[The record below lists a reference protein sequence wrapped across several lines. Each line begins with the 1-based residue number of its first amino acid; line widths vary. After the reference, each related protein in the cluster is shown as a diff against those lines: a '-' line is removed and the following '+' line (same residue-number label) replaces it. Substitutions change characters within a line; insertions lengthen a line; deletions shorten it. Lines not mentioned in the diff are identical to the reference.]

1 MIGNLDNVINFKTI
15 IRIIGILLLLETM
28 MFLCCSGV
36 SYYYGEG
43 DLFAFFK
50 SGSITA
56 GVGLLLAI
64 FGKGGNRQLTR
75 RDGYVLVS
83 TAWVAFSLFGML
95 PFYIGGYIPS
105 ITNAFFETMS
115 GFTSTGATILD
126 NIEAHPHGILFWRSM
141 TQWIG
146 GLGIIMFTIAVL
158 PIFGVSGLQVFA
170 AEASGPTHDKIHPRI
185 GIAAKWI
192 WSIYTSITALL
203 TLLLMLGGMSW
214 FDSICHAFATTGTG
228 GFSTKQ
234 ASVAFYNSP
243 YIEYVISIFMFIS
256 GINFSL
262 LLLIVN
268 RKAKKFISNEELR
281 FYFGSVV
288 FFTFIIA
295 TTLYYT
301 TSMEV
306 EESFRKSLF
315 QVVSLHTST
324 GFATDDYMQWIP
336 VLWGLLTLIMIMGAC
351 AGSTTGGLKC
361 IRMVI
366 LAKVSRNE
374 FKHIIHPN
382 AVLPV
387 RSNKQVISP
396 SIVSTVLA
404 FCFLYIIVIIVSVL
418 LMSAMGIGFSESIGC
433 VISSIGNMGPGLGE
447 CGPAFS
453 WNGLPDMAKWL
464 LAFLML
470 LGRLELFTVLL
481 LFTPGF
487 WKKN

>member
-1 MIGNLDNVINFKTI
+1 MINFKTI
-15 IRIIGILLLLETM
+15 IRIIGILLLLETV

-43 DLFAFFK
+43 DLTAFWK
-50 SGSITA
+50 AGAITA
-56 GVGLLLAI
+56 GAGLLLAAL
-64 FGKGGNRQLTR
+64 GREGEHQLTR

-83 TAWVAFSLFGML
+83 FAWVAFSLFGML
-95 PFYIGGYIPS
+95 PFYIGGYIPD

-115 GFTSTGATILD
+115 GFSSTGATILD
-126 NIEAHPHGILFWRSM
+126 DIEALPHGILFWRSM

-170 AEASGPTHDKIHPRI
+170 AEASGPTHDKVHPRI
-185 GIAAKWI
+185 GITAKWI
-192 WSIYTSITALL
+192 WSIYAGITGILVA
-203 TLLLMLGGMSW
+203 LLMLGGMNW

-234 ASVAFYNSP
+234 ASVAYYNSP
-243 YIEYVISIFMFIS
+243 YIEYVISIFMFVS
-256 GINFSL
+256 GINFTL
-262 LLLIVN
+262 LLLFVN
-268 RKAKKFISNEELR
+268 RKFKKFIGNAELKW
-281 FYFGSVV
+281 YFWSVV
-288 FFTFIIA
+288 SFTAVIA
-295 TTLYYT
+295 VVLYYT
-301 TSMEV
+301 SPMGV

-315 QVVSLHTST
+315 QVISLQTST
-324 GFATDDYMQWIP
+324 GFATDDYMTWPP
-336 VLWGLLTLIMIMGAC
+336 VLWGLLTIIMVMGAC

-366 LAKVSRNE
+366 LSKVSRNE

-387 RSNKQVISP
+387 RINKQVIPP

-404 FCFLYIIVIIVSVL
+404 FCFLYLIIIIISVL
-418 LMSAMGIGFSESIGC
+418 LMMAMGIGAEEAVGC

-447 CGPAFS
+447 CGPAYS
-453 WNGLPDMAKWL
+453 WNALPDIAKWL

-481 LFTPGF
+481 LFTPAF
-487 WKKN
+487 WKRN